1 MRSFPFVALAL
12 TCGLSAPAAG
22 QTGSQSNLVLTIFGG
37 AVAGHSLWT
46 VSKQPLCVLDAS
58 NVCTAQDDT
67 LRLSRSIGSSV
78 VVGASATYFISP
90 LVALHAELSFLGL
103 PVESHCAAVGSYSAE
118 PQNKNQ
124 QVCNSIQALTG
135 AGGAITAFGGVTLR
149 GASRRALSP
158 YLRGNLG
165 LVSHSHSTTDMVGVF
180 IDTTGGSRA
189 AFVREVVADPKPGQ
203 TSVMLGAAV
212 GFTSAVGTGYQF
224 RLEVRDLMTDLERLT
239 GPANA
244 QAVAPTASRF
254 YHHIALTIGLDVVL
268 ERKRGRRY

>member
-1 MRSFPFVALAL
+1 MRSVPFVAIAL
-12 TCGLSAPAAG
+12 TCGLSAPAAA

-37 AVAGHSLWT
+37 AVTGHSLWT
-46 VSKQPLCVLDAS
+46 VSKQPLCVLDAG
-58 NVCTAQDDT
+58 NTCTAQDDT
-67 LRLSRSIGSSV
+67 LEISKSIGSSV
-78 VVGASATYFISP
+78 VVGASATYFVSP

-103 PVESHCAAVGSYSAE
+103 PVESHCAGVYYNAE
-118 PQNKNQ
+118 AQNKNR
-124 QVCNSIQALTG
+124 QVCNGLQALTG

-158 YLRGNLG
+158 YVRGNLG

-180 IDTTGGSRA
+180 VDTTGGSRA
-189 AFVREVVADPKPGQ
+189 VFIREVVADPRPGQ
-203 TSVMLGAAV
+203 TSLMLGAAV

-224 RLEVRDLMTDLERLT
+224 RLELRDLMTSLERVT

-254 YHHIALTIGLDVVL
+254 YHHIALTLGLDVVL

>member
-1 MRSFPFVALAL
+1 MRSLPFVAMAL

-22 QTGSQSNLVLTIFGG
+22 QTGSESNLVLTIFGG
-37 AVAGHSLWT
+37 AVTGHRLWT
-46 VSKQPLCVLDAS
+46 VDKQPLCLLDDAS
-58 NVCTAQDDT
+58 QACTAQDDT
-67 LRLSRSIGSSV
+67 LEISKSIGSSV
-78 VVGASATYFISP
+78 VVGASATYFVSP
-90 LVALHAELSFLGL
+90 LVAVHAELSFLGL
-103 PVESHCAAVGSYSAE
+103 PVESHCAGVYYNADV
-118 PQNKNQ
+118 QNRNR
-124 QVCNSIQALTG
+124 QVCNNLQTLAG

-149 GASRRALSP
+149 AASRRALSP
-158 YLRGNLG
+158 YVRGNLG
-165 LVSHSHSTTDMVGVF
+165 LVSHAHSTTDMVG
-180 IDTTGGSRA
+180 
-189 AFVREVVADPKPGQ
+189 AFVDTAGNLVGRLVVADPKPGQ

-224 RLEVRDLMTDLERLT
+224 RLEVRDLMTSLERVT